1 MADETGG
8 KVQDWQKADA
18 RVLGQILAAQ
28 NVIFVLSDTTR
39 IAEFYARTLIS
50 VPGISA
56 CRACLGNVS
65 AQAGE
70 MDAGVCA
77 ECEAARREASGTC
90 VFGPADAEL
99 SCRLVGLPGIG
110 FTAIASS
117 SHHFGFFIFRIADD
131 ALFEVY
137 RPFIGNLANYVAI
150 SLENSLQ
157 KNLLQKANEELGR
170 RVEESKRAEL
180 EMQRLNGELREK
192 SKEIENFIY
201 ITTHDLRAPLLNIQ
215 GFSRNLLK
223 YYNDL
228 GDMLKSETFSGEM
241 RREALKLAAGQI
253 PDALNF
259 IFEGS
264 SRMEALIS
272 ALLKV
277 ARQGMVEMR
286 PEIIDMKAAVE
297 KILAALRY
305 QVEEAGAEIIIGGL
319 PQCKADPGAVN
330 QLFSNLLVNALK
342 YRDKSRGLKIAIE
355 GKMSVAGRALYIV
368 SDNGIGISE
377 KDLPRIWQIFFSAAV
392 PGVKKGE
399 GIGLTMVKSMVE
411 KNGGMVRVESRE
423 GVGTIFSVELPA
435 CYPAA

>member
-1 MADETGG
+1 MAVEPGG
-8 KVQDWQKADA
+8 TAQDWQKADA

-28 NVIFVLSDTTR
+28 NVIFVLSDRTR
-39 IAEFYARTLIS
+39 IAEFYSRTLAS
-50 VPGISA
+50 VPGVSA

-65 AQAGE
+65 AQTGG
-70 MDAGVCA
+70 MDAAVCA
-77 ECEAARREASGTC
+77 ECEEARERTRGTGT
-90 VFGPADAEL
+90 FGPEGTEL
-99 SCRLVGLPGIG
+99 SCRLVGRPGIS

-117 SHHFGFFIFRIADD
+117 RHHFGFFVFKIGDA

-150 SLENSLQ
+150 SMENSLQ
-157 KNLLQKANEELGR
+157 KDLLQKANDELER
-170 RVEESKRAEL
+170 RVEEGKRAEL

-192 SKEIENFIY
+192 NGEIENFIY
-201 ITTHDLRAPLLNIQ
+201 ITTHDLRAPLISIQ

-228 GDMLKSETFSGEM
+228 GDVLKSESFSGEM
-241 RREALKLAAGQI
+241 RREALKLAAERI

-259 IFEGS
+259 IFAGS
-264 SRMEALIS
+264 SRMEALIV

-277 ARQGMVEMR
+277 ARQGMVEMH
-286 PEIIDMKAAVE
+286 PETIDMKTAVE

-305 QVEEAGAEIIIGGL
+305 QIEEAGAEITIGVL
-319 PQCKADPGAVN
+319 PPCKADAGAVN

-355 GKMSVAGRALYIV
+355 GKMSAAGCSLYTV
-368 SDNGIGISE
+368 SDNGIGIGE
-377 KDLPRIWQIFFSAAV
+377 NDLPKIWQIFFSAAV

-399 GIGLTMVKSMVE
+399 GIGLPMVKRIVE
-411 KNGGMVRVESRE
+411 KNSGKVRAESSK
-423 GVGTIFSVELPA
+423 GVGTTFTVELPA
-435 CYPAA
+435 